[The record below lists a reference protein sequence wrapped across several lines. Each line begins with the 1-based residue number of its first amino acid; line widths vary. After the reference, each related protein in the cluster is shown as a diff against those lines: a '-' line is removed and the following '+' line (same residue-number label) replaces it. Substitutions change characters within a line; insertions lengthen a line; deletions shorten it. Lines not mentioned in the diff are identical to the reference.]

1 MRSSNIPADSGVWG
15 GTMAKCEENYR
26 RYRSALFFIFLIFL
40 IIGNMNCRRPRF
52 QAYDG
57 TWWVNIPLDQR
68 LGFIDGFVDCY
79 TYGSRK
85 EEKLQKPRNWYQAA
99 VSAYYEKNGD
109 DREMLVGQVLIRVAE
124 TSEAP
129 SPVGQDSPK
138 EARPNGVFDG
148 TVWLKYSEKE
158 RIGFVEGNLNALM
171 PQTSRLASFPEN
183 PQYYADAI
191 SKRYETSRVDQG
203 DSVKQRIGEI
213 LWVLRNRGQQASK

>member
-1 MRSSNIPADSGVWG
+1 M
-15 GTMAKCEENYR
+15 
-26 RYRSALFFIFLIFL
+26 FL
-40 IIGNMNCRRPRF
+40 IIGNIHCRRPRF

-57 TWWVNIPLDQR
+57 TWWVNTPLDQR

-99 VSAYYEKNGD
+99 VSAYYEKNGG
-109 DREMLVGQVLIRVAE
+109 EMLVGQALIRVAE
-124 TSEAP
+124 TLEASSLAGQG
-129 SPVGQDSPK
+129 SPN
-138 EARPNGVFDG
+138 EARPNGAFDG

-158 RIGFVEGNLNALM
+158 RIGFVEGYLNALM
-171 PQTSRLASFPEN
+171 PQTSRLTSFPKN

-191 SKRYETSRVDQG
+191 SKRYETSRVDRD

-213 LWVLRNRGQQASK
+213 LWGMRNRGQQASK